1 MAKQENH
8 PMNFDPLSRSPE
20 WGSAGRQIPERTA
33 ALIPM
38 VIETTNRGER
48 AFDIYSRLLKDR
60 IIFIGTPIDDQ
71 VANVVMAQLLFL
83 ASEDPDKDIN
93 IYINSP
99 GGVVT
104 AGLAI
109 YDTMRYVSP
118 RISTVCMGLAAS
130 MATVLLA
137 GGTKGMRY
145 ALPNTRILIHQPS
158 GGFQGQATDI
168 QIHAMEILRI
178 RKTLNEILS
187 SHTGQSMEKIE
198 RDTER
203 DFFMSAQEAKDYGII
218 DDIIVSTSR
227 DGQAAA
233 KDGRLEVASA
243 ARVEPRPEPEREGPK
258 ISR

>member
-1 MAKQENH
+1 
-8 PMNFDPLSRSPE
+8 
-20 WGSAGRQIPERTA
+20 
-33 ALIPM
+33 

-104 AGLAI
+104 DGLAI

-118 RISTVCMGLAAS
+118 RVSTVCMGLAAS

-137 GGTKGMRY
+137 GGTKGLRF
-145 ALPNTRILIHQPS
+145 ALPNTRVLIHQPS
-158 GGFQGQATDI
+158 GGIQGQATDI
-168 QIHAMEILRI
+168 QIHAKEVLQMRQTI
-178 RKTLNEILS
+178 NEMLAK
-187 SHTGQSMEKIE
+187 HTGKPIEKIE

-203 DFFMSAQEAKDYGII
+203 DFFMSAKEVKEYGMI
-218 DDIIVSTSR
+218 DDIHVTTHR
-227 DGQAAA
+227 DG
-233 KDGRLEVASA
+233 
-243 ARVEPRPEPEREGPK
+243 
-258 ISR
+258 